1 LPCSPG
7 RNEEVMYH
15 FSKVLNAS
23 FDEAIALVTDA
34 LKAEGMGVLTE
45 INAQA
50 AFKKKLDIDFRRYT
64 ILGACH
70 PQTAFQIL
78 EEDDKAGVLF
88 PCNVVVQEHQD
99 GRVEV
104 SAVDPLMMF
113 LMVHSSPGQ
122 RSGTKCQRHDAARH
136 RSPAHPSD
144 RAPTS
149 NGLTLMPQS
158 HDRLG
163 IPSCRCPPF

>member
-1 LPCSPG
+1 
-7 RNEEVMYH
+7 MYH
-15 FSKVLNAS
+15 FSKITNAT

-34 LKAEGMGVLTE
+34 LKEEGMGILTE
-45 INAQA
+45 IDAQA
-50 AFKKKLDIDFRRYT
+50 AFKKKLEVDFRRYT

-88 PCNVVVQEHQD
+88 PCNVVVQEHHD

-113 LMVHSSPGQ
+113 LMVHSPRAKEVALNASAMMQ
-122 RSGTKCQRHDAARH
+122 RVIERL
-136 RSPAHPSD
+136 PALQQN
-144 RAPTS
+144 RELAT
-149 NGLTLMPQS
+149 
-158 HDRLG
+158 
-163 IPSCRCPPF
+163 I

>member
-1 LPCSPG
+1 
-7 RNEEVMYH
+7 MYH
-15 FSKVLNAS
+15 FSKIVNAS
-23 FDEAIALVTDA
+23 FDEAIALVTAA
-34 LKAEGMGVLTE
+34 LKTEGMGILTE

-50 AFKKKLDIDFRRYT
+50 AFKKKLDIDFRQYT

-78 EEDDKAGVLF
+78 AEDDKAGVLF

-113 LMVHSSPGQ
+113 VMVHSPRAKEVALNASAMMQ
-122 RSGTKCQRHDAARH
+122 RVI
-136 RSPAHPSD
+136 
-144 RAPTS
+144 
-149 NGLTLMPQS
+149 
-158 HDRLG
+158 DRL
-163 IPSCRCPPF
+163 PARQENRALASV